1 MQNLLNL
8 TIRGKIFWGFGIILL
23 LFGAVTLS
31 SVMSARKIQDETE
44 FAKNIRC
51 QHGNEVTNLVTLGTS
66 VNSKIFSAADAELY
80 DLFVKAS
87 VEAKAFKESLDILK
101 ASPKL
106 DSNIMVKLLEV
117 EVLFPELLEVGEKMV
132 SYAVNQDFV
141 ELIPVRQQY
150 TELSEKFDAVGKE
163 LRATA
168 TANVNQ
174 VLTDIATNANQMV
187 SISVI
192 IWVLA
197 LVGALF
203 MVLTIS
209 RSITKPLNNAIRI
222 IEKISLG
229 DTTEEVGM
237 SLGKSVNCSSI
248 KNCGVNDCPSFG
260 REDHCWVT
268 SGSLA
273 VVKHCPSAIKGEDCS
288 DCNIYGA
295 KTEIEE
301 LASIVTALSNNLTEK
316 EEIALQLAN
325 GDLTADVPIASDK
338 DALSIAMKNMSDSL
352 REIIGQVKFAGDQ
365 IVSGSTQVSD
375 SSQALSQGATEQAS
389 SLEEINSSMI
399 EMAAQTK
406 TNAENA
412 SQADMFSN
420 EAKDAAAHGNVQMA
434 EMIVAMEE
442 INGAAQN
449 ISKIIKVID
458 EIAFQTNLLALNAA
472 VEAAR
477 AGKHGKGFA
486 VVAEEVRNLAARSAK
501 AARETTE
508 LIEGSVAKSNSGS
521 EIANTTAVV
530 LGDIVRSVSK
540 VNDLV
545 EEIAASSNQQA
556 LGIAQVNEG
565 LNQVDNVTQRN
576 TANAEESA
584 AASEELAG
592 QAHGLQGLLDRFT
605 LPEDEETG
613 SRQIPMEQRYAAETF
628 GYQDADRS
636 EQDMLPHVSPDEVIN
651 LDDREFG
658 KY

>member
-1 MQNLLNL
+1 M
-8 TIRGKIFWGFGIILL
+8 
-23 LFGAVTLS
+23 
-31 SVMSARKIQDETE
+31 
-44 FAKNIRC
+44 
-51 QHGNEVTNLVTLGTS
+51 
-66 VNSKIFSAADAELY
+66 
-80 DLFVKAS
+80 
-87 VEAKAFKESLDILK
+87 
-101 ASPKL
+101 
-106 DSNIMVKLLEV
+106 
-117 EVLFPELLEVGEKMV
+117 
-132 SYAVNQDFV
+132 
-141 ELIPVRQQY
+141 
-150 TELSEKFDAVGKE
+150 FDAVGKE

-273 VVKHCPSAIKGEDCS
+273 VVKHCPSAIKGEDCR

-420 EAKDAAAHGNVQMA
+420 EAKDAAAHGNVQLA

-508 LIEGSVAKSNSGS
+508 LIEGSVEKSNAGN
-521 EIANTTAVV
+521 EIANKTAVV

-545 EEIAASSNQQA
+545 EDIAASSKDIIFM
-556 LGIAQVNEG
+556 IAASPDG
-565 LNQVDNVTQRN
+565 LDQIEQVTQRN

-584 AASEELAG
+584 AASEELAA
-592 QAHGLQGLLDRFT
+592 QARSMQETLNNFT
-605 LPEDEETG
+605 LPEDKDKRRSEAMQKSFAAKTYGDQDTG
-613 SRQIPMEQRYAAETF
+613 SAEQE
-628 GYQDADRS
+628 
-636 EQDMLPHVSPDEVIN
+636 MLPHMDPNDLIS
-651 LDDREFG
+651 LDDRDFG